1 VLSDLD
7 ESSFSLEEF
16 FNHELGFFNGTNEQ
30 FGLFNVLVVEI
41 SGGVFSFFNDDLVG
55 QIVR

>member
-16 FNHELGFFNGTNEQ
+16 FNHELSFFNGSDESLGFFNI
-30 FGLFNVLVVEI
+30 LVVGI
-41 SGGVFSFFNDDLVG
+41 SGGVFSFFNDDLV
-55 QIVR
+55 